1 MVLVPV
7 PAFQDNYIW
16 LWHNGSHA
24 VVVDPGESAGVEAY
38 LADKGLL
45 LDSILVTHHH
55 GDHTGGVAHLQAST
69 GAEVFAP
76 VTECPGL
83 SATRVAHDNQ
93 LTLLGMPC
101 QVLHVPGHTAGHVAY
116 VVTCKGAPP
125 ILFCGDTL
133 FSAGCG
139 RLFEGSPADMLASLD
154 TLAGLP
160 GDTRVCCAHEYTLS
174 NIRFALAVEPHNAE
188 LQQWQLT
195 CQALR
200 AHLQPT
206 LPSTLAR
213 ECRINPFLRVRQPAV
228 RHAADRWAASQPSG
242 TQTDRPD
249 MTDVDVLAALREWKN
264 TF

>member
-16 LWHNGSHA
+16 VWHNGSHA
-24 VVVDPGESAGVEAY
+24 VVIDPGESAGVEAF
-38 LADKGLL
+38 LLDNGLQ

-55 GDHTGGVAHLQAST
+55 GDHTGGVPHLQAQT
-69 GAEVFAP
+69 GAQVFAP
-76 VTECPGL
+76 ASECPGL
-83 SATRVAHDNQ
+83 SATRVTHGSQ

-116 VVTCKGAPP
+116 VVAGDGEPTT
-125 ILFCGDTL
+125 LFCGDTL

-139 RLFEGSPADMLASLD
+139 RLFEGSPADMLVSLD

-200 AHLQPT
+200 ARQQPT
-206 LPSTLAR
+206 LPSTLAQ
-213 ECRINPFLRVRQPAV
+213 ECQINPFLRVRQPSV
-228 RHAADRWAASQPSG
+228 RQAADKWVSHQPNGSRVHH
-242 TQTDRPD
+242 RP
-249 MTDVDVLAALREWKN
+249 MTDVEVLAALREWKN